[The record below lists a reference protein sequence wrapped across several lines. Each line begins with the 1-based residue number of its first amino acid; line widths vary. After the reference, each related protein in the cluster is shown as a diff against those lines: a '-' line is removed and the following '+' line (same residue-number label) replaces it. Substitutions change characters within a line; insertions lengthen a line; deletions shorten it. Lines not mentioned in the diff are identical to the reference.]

1 MSDDPTRPTG
11 ATPEPGPHAAPTPE
25 PGELQLRKALAMT
38 NDLEPPRDD
47 LFAQRALM
55 RGRARTAR
63 RRNAVLGTA
72 AAVVIVGVVGGGWA
86 LSGGR
91 SPSSSSAGSAVNA
104 PERMSDKGSDA
115 GGPGL
120 APGST
125 GTLGTGDGGRPSI
138 QGSPMPPARDT
149 SEFFGALSTPATR
162 AFDAVSAQVTTRWP
176 DVFSGAWA
184 DDPGGTKVVVAVT
197 RHDAALESLVTGA
210 MPSGSVR
217 FVEAS
222 HTWTEKVRVAQQV
235 RDDSPALRAQGV
247 VVHGVGID
255 ARGDR
260 VVVSADERGAPGTI
274 EQRYGDVVRVVATTA
289 SVPGKLPNGGT
300 LPTLQH

>member
-1 MSDDPTRPTG
+1 MSDDPTRRTG
-11 ATPEPGPHAAPTPE
+11 PDRDPAPDAAPTPE

-72 AAVVIVGVVGGGWA
+72 AAVVLVGVVGTGWA

-91 SPSSSSAGSAVNA
+91 PSSTSAGSAANA
-104 PERMSDKGSDA
+104 PERLSDKGTDD
-115 GGPGL
+115 GTQGL
-120 APGST
+120 APGATGST
-125 GTLGTGDGGRPSI
+125 GSGGNGAGPSV

-149 SEFFGALSTPATR
+149 SEFFGALQTPATR
-162 AFDAVSAQVTTRWP
+162 AFDAVSATVTTRWS
-176 DVFSGAWA
+176 DVFSGAYA
-184 DDPGGTKVVVAVT
+184 DDPGGTSVVVAVT
-197 RHDAALESLVTGA
+197 RRDPSLESLVTGA

-217 FVEAS
+217 FVDAS
-222 HTWTEKVRVAQQV
+222 HTWAEKVRVAQQV

-260 VVVSADERGAPGTI
+260 VVVAADERSAPGTL
-274 EQRYGDVVRVVATTA
+274 EQRYGDIVRVVATVA

-300 LPTLQH
+300 LPTLQQ

>member
-1 MSDDPTRPTG
+1 MSDDPTRRTG
-11 ATPEPGPHAAPTPE
+11 PDADPAAAPTPE

-72 AAVVIVGVVGGGWA
+72 AAVVLVGVVGTGWA

-91 SPSSSSAGSAVNA
+91 TASSTSAGSAANA
-104 PERMSDKGSDA
+104 PERMNDKGSDA
-115 GGPGL
+115 G
-120 APGST
+120 APGIAPGAT
-125 GTLGTGDGGRPSI
+125 GSLGSGSGSGPSL
-138 QGSPMPPARDT
+138 QGSQMPPARDT
-149 SEFFGALSTPATR
+149 SEFFGALQTPATR
-162 AFDAVSAQVTTRWP
+162 AFDAVSATVTTRWP
-176 DVFSGAWA
+176 DVFSGAYA
-184 DDPGGTKVVVAVT
+184 DDAGGTSVVVAVT
-197 RHDAALESLVTGA
+197 RRDPSLESFVTGA

-217 FVEAS
+217 FVDAS
-222 HTWTEKVRVAQQV
+222 HTWAEKVRVAQQV
-235 RDDSPALRAQGV
+235 RDDSLVLEGQGIV
-247 VVHGVGID
+247 VYGVGID

-260 VVVSADERGAPGTI
+260 VVVSADERNAPGTL
-274 EQRYGDVVRVVATTA
+274 EQRYGDVVRVVATT
-289 SVPGKLPNGGT
+289 SSTPGKLPNGGT